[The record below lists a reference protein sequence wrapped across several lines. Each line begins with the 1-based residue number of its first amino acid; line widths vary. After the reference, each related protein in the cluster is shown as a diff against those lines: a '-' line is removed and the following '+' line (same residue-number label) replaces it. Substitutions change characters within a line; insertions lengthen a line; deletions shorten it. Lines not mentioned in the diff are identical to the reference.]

1 MELSYSMGTL
11 IKGKRCRTLI
21 KGKRCLQ
28 KYFFLDVGRSFAS
41 LLLTKVVKI
50 LLRENFDLT
59 NLFPT
64 GTAERILQILPFTY
78 ALKFNPNYNGFFD
91 SINVSSRSFK
101 TCHV

>member
-1 MELSYSMGTL
+1 MELSYSMG
-11 IKGKRCRTLI
+11 TLI

-78 ALKFNPNYNGFFD
+78 SLKFNPNYNGFFG

-101 TCHV
+101 SCHV